1 MSILTLVTED
11 FRMIGECCHQVLDG
25 NVTEIIFHQN
35 FEDNSSSS
43 NGVAYYFHK

>member
-1 MSILTLVTED
+1 MTED
-11 FRMIGECCHQVLDG
+11 FRMTGEFCHQLLDG

-43 NGVAYYFHK
+43 NGVAYYFSY